1 MPKCFPKWLSLFM
14 FPQQLNRVPVASHS
28 LQYLILFD
36 FSSFQ
41 HSEYDVLS
49 HCDFCFPDY
58 RWGWMSFYMFM
69 SHLCF
74 PLLNEYC
81 LSTSHLL
88 GAVWVSST
96 SLKYPYLSTGHF
108 SIELFSFFKGVLYQQ
123 TSVVEATE
131 ELCPWLP
138 SGVFQR
144 PHCSLCPS
152 SCCLNRWGSLFCLL
166 ANWELGQPILCGHG
180 SDT

>member
-58 RWGWMSFYMFM
+58 QWGWMSFYMFM

-96 SLKYPYLSTGHF
+96 SLKYLYLSTGHF
-108 SIELFSFFKGVLYQQ
+108 SIELFSFFKGVLYK
-123 TSVVEATE
+123 
-131 ELCPWLP
+131 
-138 SGVFQR
+138 FQKY
-144 PHCSLCPS
+144 P
-152 SCCLNRWGSLFCLL
+152 LL
-166 ANWELGQPILCGHG
+166 AICFTNITSKFVACPLWYFLMKGT
-180 SDT
+180 S

>member
-14 FPQQLNRVPVASHS
+14 FPQQLNKVPVASHS

-108 SIELFSFFKGVLYQQ
+108 SIELFSFFKGVLYK
-123 TSVVEATE
+123 
-131 ELCPWLP
+131 
-138 SGVFQR
+138 FQKY
-144 PHCSLCPS
+144 P
-152 SCCLNRWGSLFCLL
+152 LL
-166 ANWELGQPILCGHG
+166 AICFTNITSKFVACPLWYFLMKGT
-180 SDT
+180 S